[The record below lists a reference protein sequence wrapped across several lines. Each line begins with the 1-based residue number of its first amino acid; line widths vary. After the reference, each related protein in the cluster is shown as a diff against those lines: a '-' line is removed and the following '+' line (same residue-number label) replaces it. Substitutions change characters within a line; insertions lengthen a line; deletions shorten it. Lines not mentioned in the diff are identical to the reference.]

1 MSLNNS
7 INNIN
12 MSIISRKQQEQ
23 KEAEAKKMLIDLKA
37 NFKSFLRD
45 NIIEAL
51 ECKSNIY
58 IDDVKSYLIDKTI
71 TQYKKTL
78 SVDGVQRFNAKYNDN
93 ILIFLNDIYYTTC
106 KQAEQIHK
114 KQTPQNQD
122 DYKKQIAID
131 KWNLQRERER
141 VKLAI
146 EREKLQQLQQ
156 KQIQKQ
162 YKPVQTRQP
171 QRYYTP
177 IRSGS
182 GGEVAKVLIYI
193 IFAPVAIFWLIIY
206 GFISAAAKTK

>member
-1 MSLNNS
+1 
-7 INNIN
+7 

-71 TQYKKTL
+71 QQYQNTL
-78 SVDGVQRFNAKYNDN
+78 NVDGVQRFNAKYKDS

-114 KQTPQNQD
+114 KQTPQNQV
-122 DYKKQIAID
+122 DYKQQIAID
-131 KWNLQRERER
+131 KWNIQRERER

-156 KQIQKQ
+156 KQTQKQ
-162 YKPVQTRQP
+162 YKTIQARP
-171 QRYYTP
+171 QQRIYTP
-177 IRSGS
+177 VRSGS

-193 IFAPVAIFWLIIY
+193 MFAPLAIMGLILY
-206 GFISAAAKTK
+206 GFISAAAKSK

>member
-1 MSLNNS
+1 
-7 INNIN
+7 

-37 NFKSFLRD
+37 NFKSFLRY

-58 IDDVKSYLIDKTI
+58 IDDVKSFLIDKTI
-71 TQYKKTL
+71 MQYKKTL

-93 ILIFLNDIYYTTC
+93 ILIFLSEIYYTTC
-106 KQAEQIHK
+106 KQAEQIYK
-114 KQTPQNQD
+114 KQAPQNQD

-131 KWNLQRERER
+131 KWNMQRERER

-156 KQIQKQ
+156 RQ
-162 YKPVQTRQP
+162 YKPVQVKQQ
-171 QRYYTP
+171 QRIYTP
-177 IRSGS
+177 VRSGN
-182 GGEVAKVLIYI
+182 GGEVAKVLLCLM
-193 IFAPVAIFWLIIY
+193 FAPIAILGLIIY